1 MSDVSAEL
9 VPTGKVAARAN
20 HNRMRDYFALLK
32 PRVMSLVMFTTFVG
46 LMVAPGEI
54 SFLTAVIALFAIA
67 IGAGASGALNMWYEA
82 DIDAIMAR
90 TKNRPIPSGRIEPNE
105 ALVFG
110 SVLAV
115 FSVLTLGFLVNW
127 VAGGLLALTIF
138 YYLFIYTFWLK
149 RRTPLNIVI
158 GGGAGA
164 LPPMIGWA
172 AVTGNV
178 SVESFILFAIIF
190 LWTPPHFWA
199 LALYKTGDY
208 GKVGIPMMPVVAGPD
223 KTRQQILV
231 YTIVML
237 PVTLLP
243 MAFGFAGLLYGVVG
257 SVLGG
262 VFLWRAWLVYTVRS
276 EPDAKRHANRL
287 FFYSIFYLFA
297 LFALLLIERV
307 FI

>member
-1 MSDVSAEL
+1 MSDLSAEL
-9 VPTGKVAARAN
+9 VPSGKVASRALP
-20 HNRMRDYFALLK
+20 NRLRDYFALLK

-54 SFLTAVIALFAIA
+54 SFHKAVIALFAIA

-82 DIDAIMAR
+82 DIDAVMQR
-90 TKNRPIPSGRIEPNE
+90 TRKRPIPSGRIEPFE
-105 ALVFG
+105 ALLFG
-110 SVLAV
+110 STLAV
-115 FSVLTLGFLVNW
+115 LSVLTLGIWVNG
-127 VAGGLLALTIF
+127 VAAALLALTIF
-138 YYLFIYTFWLK
+138 YYLFIYTIWLK

-178 SVESFILFAIIF
+178 SLESFVLFAIIF

-223 KTRQQILV
+223 RTRAQILL
-231 YTIVML
+231 YTLVML

-243 MAFGFAGLLYGVVG
+243 VALGFAGALYGVVATL
-257 SVLGG
+257 LGG
-262 VFLWRAWLVYTVRS
+262 VFLWKAWLVYEVRQ
-276 EPDAKRHANRL
+276 EPAAKTNANRL
-287 FFYSIFYLFA
+287 FAYSIFYLFS
-297 LFALLLIERV
+297 LFALLLTEGLI
-307 FI
+307 